1 MRPWLAGVY
10 CVFLCLTSLN
20 AELRFSPD
28 IASNPQRMERI
39 LAAVELLREYA
50 PESPAI
56 RWSYPQEHERYAGDL
71 WICSQPLEDSTLGQW
86 DGAQVVLNS
95 ASLDSESI
103 FELALI
109 IYHEAIHGDHHY
121 GDLESLL
128 LNEYALFFSPRQYLL
143 FEMLNEGLAVYK
155 ETVLR
160 YDMGINTESEHKYS
174 AKPSLAYYAENF
186 YGFFKDL
193 RRWMKASS
201 SYGTLPVTE
210 FEEALFREFLLGF
223 FSDPWYLDY
232 YMPPMEQHFTILRG
246 ADFAVCPP
254 VCSPAFARF
263 AEHSGVRAVLDRYL
277 EKNSP
282 RGFTL
287 GLNSEEL
294 ELFLDQTIASLEG
307 EVLEKQGPER
317 RGVIHHARSYH
328 ASQRNFET
336 LPARYGKLPPGLE
349 IRYTYSI
356 GGDTISAFNKLLDRL
371 GVK

>member
-1 MRPWLAGVY
+1 MKPWLAGVY
-10 CVFLCLTSLN
+10 CVFLCSALLN

-28 IASNPQRMERI
+28 IASHPQRMGRI

-50 PESPAI
+50 PDSPAV
-56 RWSYPQEHERYAGDL
+56 RWGYPQGHEGYTGDL
-71 WICSQPLEDSTLGQW
+71 WICTQQLEDSTLGQW

-109 IYHEAIHGDHHY
+109 IYHEAIHADHHY
-121 GDLESLL
+121 GDLESVL
-128 LNEYALFFSPRQYLL
+128 LNEYSLFFSPRQYLL

-155 ETVLR
+155 ETMLR
-160 YDMGINTESEHKYS
+160 YAMGVNTESDGKYRV
-174 AKPSLAYYAENF
+174 KPSLAYYNEDF
-186 YGFFKDL
+186 YRFFKDL
-193 RRWMKASS
+193 RRWMKGSPFGRLS
-201 SYGTLPVTE
+201 VEE
-210 FEEALFREFLLGF
+210 FEKAFFKEFLLGF

-232 YMPPMEQHFTILRG
+232 YMPVMEQYYTILRG
-246 ADFAVCPP
+246 ADFAICPP

-282 RGFTL
+282 RGFSL
-287 GLNSEEL
+287 GLGSREL
-294 ELFLDQTIASLEG
+294 ELFLDETIASLDGEG
-307 EVLEKQGPER
+307 QEKRGPER
-317 RGVIHHARSYH
+317 RGIVHHAQAYW
-328 ASQRNFET
+328 ASQGNFET
-336 LPARYGKLPPGLE
+336 LSVRYLELPPGLE
-349 IRYTYSI
+349 LRYTYSI